1 MADAEAAPV
10 APSPSPAP
18 PPPSPDP
25 PARAEAPR
33 GLDPSPSSRVTP
45 SSASSR
51 RWTPR
56 GLFGAVVRGSS
67 TTLRLDV
74 IRPSFGRR
82 REMDTDYKGWG
93 GADSRRAFET
103 NKTFSIERLKFK
115 ATQKWRGFSFRADD
129 ALSDDAE
136 APSHAAPL
144 GGVSLKKT
152 KARLDFG
159 FGVAFTPGGDP
170 SRDVSSRGGIFR
182 SGTFR
187 PECRLKA
194 RFSADDFAPRLTA
207 RLAPEPELAVGATV
221 PLEGPLDALLALGA
235 PRRERERARGESE
248 PGGDEGTRERGSGTR
263 RRGACVRVEAV
274 APLSILKKT
283 SKPFGNK
290 GVSVTARLVR
300 PEARGVFVSTNGLEF
315 DFPEIPLLRGRDESI
330 EPGDAVAARV
340 RGAIDFPRA
349 GLGANAGGLERV
361 DGGDAPVRVTV
372 RELGVKRV
380 VRWWRRPSLSATAR
394 GDAADG

>member
-1 MADAEAAPV
+1 
-10 APSPSPAP
+10 
-18 PPPSPDP
+18 
-25 PARAEAPR
+25 
-33 GLDPSPSSRVTP
+33 
-45 SSASSR
+45 
-51 RWTPR
+51 
-56 GLFGAVVRGSS
+56 
-67 TTLRLDV
+67 
-74 IRPSFGRR
+74 
-82 REMDTDYKGWG
+82 MDTDYKGWG

-115 ATQKWRGFSFRADD
+115 ATQKWRGGLFLADD

-144 GGVSLKKT
+144 GVRARAKTKTKTKT

-170 SRDVSSRGGIFR
+170 SRDVSSRGFR

-221 PLEGPLDALLALGA
+221 PLEGPLELLLALGA
-235 PRRERERARGESE
+235 RRRESARSERARGEGVGSE
-248 PGGDEGTRERGSGTR
+248 PGGHEVRSGTH
-263 RRGACVRVEAV
+263 RRGACVRVEAT
-274 APLSILKKT
+274 APLSFFLKNDDG
-283 SKPFGNK
+283 SEPFGNK

-315 DFPEIPLLRGRDESI
+315 DFPEIPLLG
-330 EPGDAVAARV
+330 GDADRQPDDVVAARV

-349 GLGANAGGLERV
+349 GLGASAGGLERV

-380 VRWWRRPSLSATAR
+380 VHWWRRPRAR
-394 GDAADG
+394 DGAR

>member
-1 MADAEAAPV
+1 
-10 APSPSPAP
+10 
-18 PPPSPDP
+18 
-25 PARAEAPR
+25 
-33 GLDPSPSSRVTP
+33 
-45 SSASSR
+45 
-51 RWTPR
+51 
-56 GLFGAVVRGSS
+56 
-67 TTLRLDV
+67 
-74 IRPSFGRR
+74 
-82 REMDTDYKGWG
+82 MDTDYKGWG

-103 NKTFSIERLKFK
+103 NKTFSIEGLKFK
-115 ATQKWRGFSFRADD
+115 ATQKWRGGLFRADE

-144 GGVSLKKT
+144 GVGARCSKT

-159 FGVAFTPGGDP
+159 LGVAFTPG
-170 SRDVSSRGGIFR
+170 VQER

-221 PLEGPLDALLALGA
+221 PLEGPLESLLALGA
-235 PRRERERARGESE
+235 RRRESARSERARGEGVGSE
-248 PGGDEGTRERGSGTR
+248 PGGHEVRSGTH
-263 RRGACVRVEAV
+263 RRGACVRVEAT
-274 APLSILKKT
+274 APLSFFLKNDDG
-283 SKPFGNK
+283 SEPFGNK

-315 DFPEIPLLRGRDESI
+315 DFPEIPLLGA
-330 EPGDAVAARV
+330 DADRQPDDVVAARV

-349 GLGANAGGLERV
+349 GLGASAGGLERV

-380 VRWWRRPSLSATAR
+380 VHWWRRPRAR
-394 GDAADG
+394 DGAR